1 MAFANPNYSDVLAT
15 TIESRSKVL
24 ADNVLNNVAAFR
36 RLRDKGNV
44 RTVSGGVTILE
55 ELAFQG
61 NGNAMWYQGPDLLA
75 VGAADVIT
83 AASYPWS
90 QAACAVVI
98 NGLEM
103 LQNSGRERMIDLMEG
118 RVRVGESSMKNLLD
132 VGLHSDGTGF
142 GGKQLAGFD
151 AAIPTSAA
159 TGTYGGINRA
169 NFSFWRPT
177 VIAPGAGV
185 ITAANIN
192 TYLNQA
198 WSSTIRGSDKVDLI
212 LAGNAMWS
220 LYMAFLQN
228 LQRFVNVSTAELGFP
243 SVKYQTADVVLDGG
257 IGGNLNTN
265 TMLGLNTDFLFF
277 RPHKD
282 RNLVPLNPGKR
293 YAVNQDSEVQLIGF
307 AGQLTCSGQQFQ
319 FRLHNN

>member
-24 ADNVLNNVAAFR
+24 ADNITNNNAGLR
-36 RLRDKGNV
+36 RMRDKGNV

-55 ELAFQG
+55 ELTFAE
-61 NGNAMWYQGPDLLA
+61 NGNAMWYQGPDLLGVA
-75 VGAADVIT
+75 AADVISS
-83 AASYPWS
+83 ASYPWA

-118 RVRVGESSMKNLLD
+118 RVRVAESSMKNLLD
-132 VGLHSDGTGF
+132 VGLHSDGTAF
-142 GGKQLAGFD
+142 GGKQLAGFN
-151 AAIPTSAA
+151 AGIPTSAA
-159 TGTYGGINRA
+159 TGTYGGISRV
-169 NFSFWRPT
+169 NFPVWRPL
-177 VIAPGAGV
+177 VVAPGAGV

-198 WSSTIRGSDKVDLI
+198 FSGTIRGTDKVDII
-212 LAGNAMWS
+212 LAGTNMWN
-220 LYMAFLQN
+220 LYLAFLQN
-228 LQRFVNVSTAELGFP
+228 LVRFVDVSSAALGFP

-257 IGGNLNTN
+257 IGGNMDTN
-265 TMLGLNTDFLFF
+265 TMIGLNTDYAFF

-293 YAVNQDSEVQLIGF
+293 YAVNQDAEVQLIGF
-307 AGQLTCSGQQFQ
+307 AGQFTMSAQKLH